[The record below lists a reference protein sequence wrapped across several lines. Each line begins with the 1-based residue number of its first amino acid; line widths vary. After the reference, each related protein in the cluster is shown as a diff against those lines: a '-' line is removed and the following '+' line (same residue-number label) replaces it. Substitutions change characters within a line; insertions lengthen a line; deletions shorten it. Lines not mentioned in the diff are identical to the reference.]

1 MITSKFSSVV
11 AAVFEYG
18 NEFRVVVDDAIVGHY
33 STKSEALDALN
44 MLLVDME

>member
-18 NEFRVVVDDAIVGHY
+18 NEYRVILDDAIYGKY
-33 STKSEALDALN
+33 ATKDEAVEALVLALDN
-44 MLLVDME
+44 YD